1 MVPLIVIR
9 PEPGCSATVAA
20 GRTAGLDVHGHPLF
34 AVAARSWQAPDPAQ
48 FDAVLAGSANVFRHG
63 GPGLAGLR
71 RLPVY
76 AVGETTAAAARAAGF
91 AVAATGAGGLQAV
104 LDGVVPAG
112 TRLLRLAGDERVP
125 LILPPG
131 LRMEERVVYASAAQ
145 AMPPALAERLRAPA
159 IIAVHSA
166 EAVRHLTAQCVQH
179 GIRRA
184 PLRIAALGQRIA
196 QAAGDG
202 WGEVAVAALPNDTA
216 LLVLARQMCQDPG
229 PKGR

>member
-20 GRTAGLDVHGHPLF
+20 GRAAGLDVHGHPLF
-34 AVAARSWQAPDPAQ
+34 AIRPRSWQTPDPAQ
-48 FDAVLAGSANVFRHG
+48 FDALLAGSANVFRHG
-63 GPGLAGLR
+63 GPGLAGLK

-91 AVAATGAGGLQAV
+91 AVAAVGSGGLQGV
-104 LDGVVPAG
+104 LDSVVPSPA
-112 TRLLRLAGDERVP
+112 RLLRLAGDERVP
-125 LILPPG
+125 LHLPPG
-131 LRMEERVVYASAAQ
+131 LRMEERVVYASETQ
-145 AMPPALAERLRAPA
+145 TMPPELIDRLRAPA

-166 EAVRHLTAQCVQH
+166 EALRHLTAQCVSH

-202 WGEVAVAALPNDTA
+202 WGEVAVAALPHDTA
-216 LLVLARQMCQDPG
+216 LLALARQMCQDPG

>member
-1 MVPLIVIR
+1 MVPLVVIR
-9 PEPGCSATVAA
+9 PEPGCTATVAA
-20 GRTAGLDVHGHPLF
+20 ARAAGLDVQGHPLF
-34 AVAARSWQAPDPAQ
+34 AIRPRSWQAPDPAR

-63 GPGLAGLR
+63 GPGLAGLK

-76 AVGETTAAAARAAGF
+76 AVGETTGAAARDAGF
-91 AVAATGAGGLQAV
+91 TVAAVGSGGLQAV
-104 LDGVVPAG
+104 LDNAVPPSA
-112 TRLLRLAGDERVP
+112 RLLRLAGDERVP
-125 LILPPG
+125 LHLPAG
-131 LRMEERVVYASAAQ
+131 MTMEERVVYASEPQDMAPDLAALLQ
-145 AMPPALAERLRAPA
+145 APA

-166 EAVRHLTAQCVQH
+166 EAMRHLTAQCVRH

-202 WGEVAVAALPNDTA
+202 WGEVAVAALPSDTA
-216 LLVLARQMCQDPG
+216 LLALARQMCQDPG

>member
-20 GRTAGLDVHGHPLF
+20 GRAAGLEVHGHPLF
-34 AVAARSWQAPDPAQ
+34 AVRPRSWQAPDPAQ
-48 FDAVLAGSANVFRHG
+48 FDAVMAGSANVFRHG
-63 GPGLAGLR
+63 GPGLAGLK

-91 AVAATGAGGLQAV
+91 AVAAVGSGGLQGV
-104 LDGVVPAG
+104 LDSVVPSPA
-112 TRLLRLAGDERVP
+112 RLLRLAGDERVP
-125 LILPPG
+125 LHLPPG
-131 LRMEERVVYASAAQ
+131 LRMEERVVYACEPQ
-145 AMPPALAERLRAPA
+145 PMPPELIQLLRDPA
-159 IIAVHSA
+159 IISAHSA
-166 EAVRHLTAQCVQH
+166 EALRHLTAQCVSH

-202 WGEVAVAALPNDTA
+202 WGEVAVAALPHDTA
-216 LLVLARQMCQDPG
+216 LLALARQMCQDPG